1 MAELP
6 PPPPGFQV
14 VPQGGGNIPPPPP
27 GFQMAPAAAARYAQD
42 EQQNADLFQTR
53 GEGGINPADIAE
65 QVGYGIARGAT
76 AIPGAPVDI
85 YNAVGAAG
93 NWLNKNVVDLNEL
106 VGLGPS
112 EDVQP
117 IERGG
122 SEDMYRW
129 LAEPVIGKSPEAATD
144 VGRYAGRAAEFA
156 TGGLIAKP
164 RNMLRMAGMGA
175 GSGLAY
181 EGAKDAAPDSPY
193 APLVA
198 AMATAA
204 GLGAPAMFR
213 RNSGDIL
220 AEALRGT
227 SNADWRAAEG
237 VMQRAQAA
245 GVPLMGPEAMNNPAL
260 WGLASDIAATP
271 RGSAAM
277 GQFVQDRPAQV
288 AGAANQTIDAMG
300 PRVSPYQAGMDAQ
313 AAAEGGVAAVRGD
326 RSAAARPYYEAA
338 RQQQAD
344 PQAIQNI
351 LDAIN
356 GLNPGRGTPL
366 AADLARLE
374 QGLSRPGVGGA
385 AATPETSIEA
395 LDNVYRTMREAID
408 APVVA
413 PNAMSTTAR
422 GVVGP
427 LVGDLRTELL
437 NNPNYAMGNAEHIRM
452 SPPVVQA
459 ERGPLGTIARAEG
472 DAGMPPVTRM
482 AGALTDST
490 TIRPADIQNVYQ
502 GMARGEAVGNAG
514 PMQPHAFRQLTQ
526 TYLGNEL
533 DKALSVR
540 ARGQQSNN
548 FAGADLAKAIYGS
561 PQQRQNLDAMVE
573 VIAQGQGIPPGEA
586 SQGLANLMEIFT
598 RTGSV
603 PAVGSRTAPRMDLA
617 QQARQSLTAGAI
629 DMASAQPLG
638 ALSRTLRNIR
648 ERGAYRDLAR
658 AFTAP
663 DSLDQMRRL
672 ARMEWYDPKA
682 QSIAVQILLG
692 ATGGDQSATA
702 APGAQ

>member
-1 MAELP
+1 MAE
-6 PPPPGFQV
+6 
-14 VPQGGGNIPPPPP
+14 IPPPPP
-27 GFQMAPAAAARYAQD
+27 GFQIVPQGRGTPSPPPGFRLTPEAAARYAQD
-42 EQQNADLFQTR
+42 EQQSADLYR
-53 GEGGINPADIAE
+53 AHGEGSVNPTDIAE
-65 QVGYGIARGAT
+65 QIGYGVARGVT

-85 YNAVGAAG
+85 ANMVGHTG
-93 NWLNKNVVDLNEL
+93 NWLNKHVIDLDAL
-106 VGLGPS
+106 TGLGQS
-112 EDVQP
+112 AEVKP

-129 LAEPVIGKSPEAATD
+129 LAEPIIGKSPEAATD

-156 TGGLIAKP
+156 VGGLASKP
-164 RNMLRMAGMGA
+164 RNMLRMAGVGA

-193 APLVA
+193 APLIAAIVA
-198 AMATAA
+198 AA
-204 GLGAPAMFR
+204 GLSAPSMVR
-213 RNSGDIL
+213 RNSGDVL
-220 AEALRGT
+220 ADALRGT
-227 SNADWRAAEG
+227 GDADWQAAQG

-271 RGSAAM
+271 HGSAMM

-288 AGAANQTIDAMG
+288 AGAVNQTIDGMG

-313 AAAEGGVAAVRGD
+313 AAAEGGVAAARGD

-338 RQQQAD
+338 RTQQAD
-344 PQAIQNI
+344 PQAIQDI

-374 QGLSRPGVGGA
+374 QGLTRPGAPGA
-385 AATPETSIEA
+385 AVAPETSIEA
-395 LDNVYRTMREAID
+395 LDNVYRTMRDQID

-413 PNAMSTTAR
+413 PSAMGTTSR

-427 LVGDLRTELL
+427 LVGDLRSELM
-437 NNPNYAMGNAEHIRM
+437 NNPNYAQGNAEHIRM

-459 ERGPLGTIARAEG
+459 ERGPMGTIARAEG

-482 AGALTDST
+482 AGAITDPA

-502 GMARGEAVGNAG
+502 GMGRGEAVGNAG

-540 ARGQQSNN
+540 ARGQQANN
-548 FAGADLAKAIYGS
+548 FAGADLAKSIYGS

-573 VIAQGQGIPPGEA
+573 VIAQGQGIPAGEA
-586 SQGLANLMEIFT
+586 SQGLANLMEVLT

-603 PAVGSRTAPRMDLA
+603 PAVGSRTAPRLDLA

-663 DSLDQMRRL
+663 DSLEQMRRL
-672 ARMEWYDPKA
+672 ARMEWYDPRA
-682 QSIAVQILLG
+682 QAIAVQILLG

-702 APGAQ
+702 APEAQ